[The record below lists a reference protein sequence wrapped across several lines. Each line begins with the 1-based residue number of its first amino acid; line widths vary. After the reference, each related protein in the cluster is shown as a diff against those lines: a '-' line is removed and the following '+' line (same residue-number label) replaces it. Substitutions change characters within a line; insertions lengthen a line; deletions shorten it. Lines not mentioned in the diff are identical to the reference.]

1 MLFVL
6 NKNFRIKAALAV
18 ALLYAV
24 CILAPHAAMA
34 LGSAGAA
41 HCLTDSSTLA
51 HVHKSKA
58 SSSPHARANGETHH
72 HGSASHHHD
81 DGNQSSNEDGK
92 SKDHSGTCCGLF
104 CVTAITANDAIFLA
118 PNLSLSTN
126 LQCTGDSLAG
136 RGPGR
141 LNRPPIG

>member
-1 MLFVL
+1 MLARL
-6 NKNFRIKAALAV
+6 TTQFRWRAALAV
-18 ALLYAV
+18 AVLYAV

-34 LGSAGAA
+34 LGSASAA
-41 HCLTDSSTLA
+41 HCLTASSTLA
-51 HVHKSKA
+51 HVHKKA
-58 SSSPHARANGETHH
+58 SSSPHVHANGETHH

-81 DGNQSSNEDGK
+81 DGNQTSDENGK

-104 CVTAITANDAIFLA
+104 CVTAIAANDAIFLA
-118 PNLSLSTN
+118 PNLSLATD
-126 LQCTGDSLAG
+126 LQGTGDSLAG